1 MAKREQKERKA
12 YGAPGVL
19 ERTTHRLL
27 LNIGVIL
34 FRSQCC
40 SSASPYHIH
49 PHDHAPI
56 VILINSTA
64 VTPQIIYCAV
74 LFINHQFYGTCMP
87 CLLAKFFQSFVLSKM
102 TSFVLCFLKAG
113 RFYGLMFQL
122 CCRYSKQLLFCIIT
136 CICTLHQPTSHNPN
150 LVSGY
155 DVDWNWGS

>member
-1 MAKREQKERKA
+1 MAEREQKERKA

-64 VTPQIIYCAV
+64 VTPQK
-74 LFINHQFYGTCMP
+74 LFIVQSCSSTINFMEP
-87 CLLAKFFQSFVLSKM
+87 VCLAYWQNFFR
-102 TSFVLCFLKAG
+102 VLC
-113 RFYGLMFQL
+113 
-122 CCRYSKQLLFCIIT
+122 
-136 CICTLHQPTSHNPN
+136 
-150 LVSGY
+150 
-155 DVDWNWGS
+155 